1 MINFDLSEEQ
11 LALQKTVR
19 EFCAGEVAPYI
30 KEWDEKAHFE
40 RSVFDKMAELGLLG
54 VCIPEQYGGAGFDY
68 ISLGLVCEELE
79 ACDTFLRV
87 AMSVHVGLNSLSVY
101 SWGTEEQKQKYLVP
115 QAKGEKIG
123 TFGLTE
129 PNAGSDVV
137 GMRSYAKRD
146 GDDWILNGEK
156 MWISL
161 GDVADNFLF
170 FCWTD
175 QEKQKARDHSGI
187 SCFIV
192 ERTMPG
198 FSSGTLHGKMGI
210 KAGNTGYFSLQD
222 VRVPKEN
229 MLGREGEGFKI
240 AMFSLENGRYT
251 VASGAT
257 GVIRASRDASVAY
270 AKTREVQGQTIS
282 NFQLVKQKIAEMQA
296 DYEMAHLLWLKCGA
310 LKNAGKPSA
319 KAASLAKWQATI
331 RSEKALLAIEVH
343 GANGYTNDYPVER
356 YLRNCRPRREG
367 TRDIHTPCRRREAVK
382 KEKQPGDTSA
392 HVPSRIEQTGS
403 KPNKRKRVSEGSDH
417 FCAYRLYV
425 CAFCGISLCM
435 QGMDHRIHRIKT
447 QETTI
452 QNPSF
457 MVNESS

>member
-1 MINFDLSEEQ
+1 MIDFELTEEH

-19 EFCAGEVAPYI
+19 EFCAGEITPFI

-115 QAKGEKIG
+115 QAKGEKLA

-137 GMRSYAKRD
+137 GMRSYARRD

-161 GDVADNFLF
+161 GDVADHFLF

-175 QEKQKARDHSGI
+175 QEKQKVRDHTGI

-192 ERTMPG
+192 ERSMPG
-198 FSSGTLHGKMGI
+198 FSSGTIHGKLGI
-210 KAGNTGYFSLQD
+210 KAGNTGYFALQD

-229 MLGREGEGFKI
+229 MLGQEGEGFKI

-270 AKTREVQGQTIS
+270 ANTREVQGQTIA
-282 NFQLVKQKIAEMQA
+282 NFQLVKQKIADMEA
-296 DYEMAHLLWLKCGA
+296 DYQMSHLLWLRCGY
-310 LKNAGKPSA
+310 LKNQGLPSA
-319 KAASLAKWQATI
+319 RAASLAKWQATV
-331 RSEKALLAIEVH
+331 RSEKAASMAIEVH

-356 YLRNCRPRREG
+356 YLRNCKAAVIYEG
-367 TRDIHTPCRRREAVK
+367 TRDIHTLMQADWALGLK
-382 KEKQPGDTSA
+382 KEKAARVILPPYQPTEAKGTAS
-392 HVPSRIEQTGS
+392 
-403 KPNKRKRVSEGSDH
+403 
-417 FCAYRLYV
+417 
-425 CAFCGISLCM
+425 
-435 QGMDHRIHRIKT
+435 
-447 QETTI
+447 
-452 QNPSF
+452 
-457 MVNESS
+457 

>member
-1 MINFDLSEEQ
+1 MIDLQLTEEHI
-11 LALQKTVR
+11 ALQQTVR
-19 EFCAGEVAPYI
+19 EFVQGEVEPHI
-30 KEWDEKAHFE
+30 KEWDEKGYFE
-40 RSVFDKMAELGLLG
+40 PKVFEKMAELGLLG

-115 QAKGEKIG
+115 QAKGEKIA

-129 PNAGSDVV
+129 PNAGSDVI
-137 GMRSYAKRD
+137 GSRSTARRD

-161 GDVADNFLF
+161 ADVADNFLF

-175 QEKQKARDHSGI
+175 PEKQKVRDHSGM

-198 FSSGTLHGKMGI
+198 FASGTIHGKLGI

-222 VRVPKEN
+222 VRVPNEN
-229 MLGREGEGFKI
+229 MLGEEGEGFKI

-270 AKTREVQGQTIS
+270 ANTREVQGQKIA
-282 NFQLVKQKIAEMQA
+282 NFQLVKQKIADMEA
-296 DYEMAHLLWLKCGA
+296 DYQMSHLLWLQAGY
-310 LKNAGKPSA
+310 LKNIGKPSA
-319 KAASLAKWQATI
+319 KAASLAKWQATT
-331 RSEKALLAIEVH
+331 RSEKAASMAIEVH

-356 YLRNCRPRREG
+356 YLRNCKAAVIYEG
-367 TRDIHTPCRRREAVK
+367 TRDIHTLMQADWALGLKREKPARVILPPY
-382 KEKQPGDTSA
+382 QPAEAKGTAS
-392 HVPSRIEQTGS
+392 
-403 KPNKRKRVSEGSDH
+403 
-417 FCAYRLYV
+417 
-425 CAFCGISLCM
+425 
-435 QGMDHRIHRIKT
+435 
-447 QETTI
+447 
-452 QNPSF
+452 
-457 MVNESS
+457 

>member
-1 MINFDLSEEQ
+1 MIDLELSEDHK
-11 LALQKTVR
+11 ALQATVR
-19 EFCAGEVAPYI
+19 EFVNGEVAPFI
-30 KEWDEKAHFE
+30 KEWDEKSFFE
-40 RSVFDKMAELGLLG
+40 PSIFTKMAELGLLG

-115 QAKGEKIG
+115 QAKGDKIA

-137 GMRSYAKRD
+137 GMRSIAKRD
-146 GDDWILNGEK
+146 GNDWILNGEK

-161 GDVADNFLF
+161 ADVADNFLF

-175 QEKQKARDHSGI
+175 PEKQKARDHSGI

-198 FSSGTLHGKMGI
+198 FSSGTIHGKMGI
-210 KAGNTGYFSLQD
+210 RAGNTGYFSLQD

-229 MLGREGEGFKI
+229 MLGEEGEGFKI

-257 GVIRASRDASVAY
+257 GVIRASRDAAIAY
-270 AKTREVQGQTIS
+270 ANTREVQGQKIAS
-282 NFQLVKQKIAEMQA
+282 FQLVKQKIAEMEA
-296 DYEMAHLLWLKCGA
+296 DYEMSHLLWLKAGW
-310 LKNAGKPSA
+310 LKNMGLPSA
-319 KAASLAKWQATI
+319 KAASLAKWQATT
-331 RSEKALLAIEVH
+331 RSEKAASMAIEVH

-356 YLRNCRPRREG
+356 YLRNCKAAVIYEG
-367 TRDIHTPCRRREAVK
+367 TRDIHTLMQADWALGLK
-382 KEKQPGDTSA
+382 KEKPA
-392 HVPSRIEQTGS
+392 
-403 KPNKRKRVSEGSDH
+403 RVTLP
-417 FCAYRLYV
+417 AYQ
-425 CAFCGISLCM
+425 AEAKAAS
-435 QGMDHRIHRIKT
+435 
-447 QETTI
+447 
-452 QNPSF
+452 
-457 MVNESS
+457 

>member
-1 MINFDLSEEQ
+1 MIELQ
-11 LALQKTVR
+11 LTEDHIALQKTVR

-40 RSVFDKMAELGLLG
+40 RSVFTKMADLGLMG

-68 ISLGLVCEELE
+68 VSLGLVCEELE

-87 AMSVHVGLNSLSVY
+87 AMSVHVGLNSMSLL

-115 QAKGEKIG
+115 QAKGEKLA

-137 GMRSYAKRD
+137 GMKSYARRD

-161 GDVADNFLF
+161 GDVADHFLF

-175 QEKQKARDHSGI
+175 AEKQKVRDHSGI

-198 FSSGTLHGKMGI
+198 FSSGTLHGKLGI
-210 KAGNTGYFSLQD
+210 RAGNTGYFSLQD
-222 VRVPKEN
+222 VRVPQAN
-229 MLGREGEGFKI
+229 MLGQEGEGFKI

-251 VASGAT
+251 VAAGAT

-270 AKTREVQGQTIS
+270 ANTREVQGQLIG
-282 NFQLVKQKIAEMQA
+282 NFQLVKQKIATMEA
-296 DYEMAHLLWLKCGA
+296 DYEMSHLLWLKCGY
-310 LKNAGKPSA
+310 LKNIGAPSA
-319 KAASLAKWQATI
+319 KAASMAKWQSTT
-331 RSEKALLAIEVH
+331 RSEHAASMAIELH

-356 YLRNCRPRREG
+356 YLRNCKAAVIYEG
-367 TRDIHTPCRRREAVK
+367 TRDIHTLMQADWALGLK
-382 KEKQPGDTSA
+382 KEKA
-392 HVPSRIEQTGS
+392 A
-403 KPNKRKRVSEGSDH
+403 RVVLPPYAAAAG
-417 FCAYRLYV
+417 A
-425 CAFCGISLCM
+425 
-435 QGMDHRIHRIKT
+435 
-447 QETTI
+447 
-452 QNPSF
+452 
-457 MVNESS
+457 

>member
-1 MINFDLSEEQ
+1 VIDFELTEEH

-30 KEWDEKAHFE
+30 KEWDEKSHFE
-40 RSVFDKMAELGLLG
+40 PSVFTKMAELGLLG

-115 QAKGEKIG
+115 QAKGEKIA

-137 GMRSYAKRD
+137 GMRSHAKRD

-161 GDVADNFLF
+161 GDVADHFLF

-175 QEKQKARDHSGI
+175 LEKQKVRDHSGM

-198 FSSGTLHGKMGI
+198 FSSGTLHGKLGI
-210 KAGNTGYFSLQD
+210 RAGNTGYFSLQD

-229 MLGREGEGFKI
+229 MLGQEGEGFKI

-257 GVIRASRDASVAY
+257 GVIRAARDASVSY
-270 AKTREVQGQTIS
+270 ANTREVQGQTIA
-282 NFQLVKQKIAEMQA
+282 NFQLVKQKIANMEA
-296 DYEMAHLLWLKCGA
+296 DYQMSHLLWLRCGY
-310 LKNAGKPSA
+310 LKNEGLPSA
-319 KAASLAKWQATI
+319 KAASLAKWQATT
-331 RSEKALLAIEVH
+331 RSETAASMAIEVH

-356 YLRNCRPRREG
+356 YLRNCKAAVIYEG
-367 TRDIHTPCRRREAVK
+367 TRDIHTLMQADWALGLK
-382 KEKQPGDTSA
+382 KEKAARVILPPYQPGEA
-392 HVPSRIEQTGS
+392 
-403 KPNKRKRVSEGSDH
+403 KAAN
-417 FCAYRLYV
+417 
-425 CAFCGISLCM
+425 
-435 QGMDHRIHRIKT
+435 
-447 QETTI
+447 
-452 QNPSF
+452 
-457 MVNESS
+457 